1 MPNWIFCDMEENVH
15 ASRLVGVLR
24 KLGIDIFFTSY
35 KSHKLEYSKVMFV
48 AEVDNIPKA
57 LLQSNAFLIGI
68 SWSYDIERNLGS
80 ERGRTK
86 LASVFKRLNMLV
98 VDCQHYYEKALS
110 IGIDQRKLWKMPYGL
125 DLDLEFYKPK
135 LSRKSISKTP
145 MFYSNRKW
153 EKNYGL
159 NDIFAV
165 ASTLVKSNFNFK
177 ITLSNSGSLRSSL
190 EKQYKDLLDKGFI
203 ECLGKVSESKNS
215 SLLRQADFFLSASL
229 QDGWSVS
236 ILEAMAIGTPVIVS
250 SIGSNLDLIQDR
262 ISGFVFLAGT
272 ESSLVETIKSA
283 KNDVS
288 KPGVLSNIVKTAR
301 DKIEREADLNVNLSR
316 LLLEIERRLKQ

>member
-1 MPNWIFCDMEENVH
+1 MPNWIFYDLEENVH
-15 ASRLVGVLR
+15 ASRLLGVLK
-24 KLGIDIFFTSY
+24 KLGIDIFFKSY

-68 SWSYDIERNLGS
+68 SWSYDIERNLES

-86 LASVFKRLNMLV
+86 LASIFKRLNMLV

-125 DLDLEFYKPK
+125 DLDLEFYKPY
-135 LSRKSISKTP
+135 LDRKSISKTP

-153 EKNYGL
+153 ENNYGL

-165 ASTLVKSNFNFK
+165 ASTLANNNFNFK
-177 ITLSNSGSLRSSL
+177 ITLSNNGSLRIPL

-203 ECLGKVSESKNS
+203 ECLGEVSESKNS
-215 SLLRQADFFLSASL
+215 SLLRQADFFLSASS

-250 SIGSNLDLIQDR
+250 SISSNLDLIQNT
-262 ISGFVFLAGT
+262 ISGFVFLTGS

-283 KNDVS
+283 KNDAN
-288 KPGVLSNIVKTAR
+288 KPGVLPNMVKTAR
-301 DKIEREADLNVNLSR
+301 DKVEREADLNINLSR
-316 LLLEIERRLKQ
+316 LLVEIERRLKQ